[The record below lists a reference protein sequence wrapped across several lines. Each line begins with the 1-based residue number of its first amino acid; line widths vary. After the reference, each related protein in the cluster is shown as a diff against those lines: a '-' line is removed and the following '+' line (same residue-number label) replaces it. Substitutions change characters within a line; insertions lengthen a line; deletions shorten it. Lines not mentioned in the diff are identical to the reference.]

1 MSRRSSKRNA
11 ASAALRERLGAIRTC
26 EKSGES
32 IKSYA
37 ERHGISVHSLYQ
49 AKKTARQQGLLPP
62 HRSPRSTTSQRQ
74 HAEAPR
80 FVEAR
85 TATSMTP
92 AIRQTWRIRFASG
105 DVMESDAPLSID
117 DIVHLAVRLRG
128 QS

>member
-1 MSRRSSKRNA
+1 MSRRSSKRGA
-11 ASAALRERLGAIRTC
+11 ASAALRERLTAIRVC

-49 AKKTARQQGLLPP
+49 AKKAARQQGLLPP

-74 HAEAPR
+74 HGQAPR

-85 TATSMTP
+85 TTTSVTP
-92 AIRQTWRIRFASG
+92 AIRRTWRIRFASG
-105 DVMESDAPLSID
+105 DVLECDAPLSMD
-117 DIVHLAVRLRG
+117 DIVRLAERIRG